1 MNDRTRV
8 QNPLTIIA
16 IFAGIA
22 EIAGTTV
29 LLGLPLEIQKIFV
42 WFVISF
48 PFLLVG
54 AFFAVLLLN
63 HRVLYAPSD
72 FSNEEHFI
80 TLLKE
85 RRTAKQA
92 IAETNDVV
100 EELKLLTKSQDS
112 NSEILDAVTKRL
124 ISIESELKEKGSST
138 MFLDEEYK
146 KKFSMNISNLKNYYE
161 IASES
166 RKRQPMSLADAH
178 AEVSKNKDEK
188 DINLISNYLQNEF
201 PERMTVEGIST
212 ITGITKDNVKV
223 YLNFLIKQGL
233 VVTFADASFAWW
245 RKEV

>member
-1 MNDRTRV
+1 MSDRTRV

-124 ISIESELKEKGSST
+124 ISIESELKEKASSIILST
-138 MFLDEEYK
+138 EENKLQSNGKKVKMFRDYVDFIDIANGIVIPEKQINSLENEIVKELKHNYPTP
-146 KKFSMNISNLKNYYE
+146 MTIEAISNNTRLE
-161 IASES
+161 
-166 RKRQPMSLADAH
+166 KRVVKICLG
-178 AEVSKNKDEK
+178 
-188 DINLISNYLQNEF
+188 NLIRNGFVVSYGE
-201 PERMTVEGIST
+201 
-212 ITGITKDNVKV
+212 
-223 YLNFLIKQGL
+223 QG
-233 VVTFADASFAWW
+233 FAWW
-245 RKEV
+245 RKEE